1 MEAITTEELKKKNEP
16 AAPADDYFSVNIDT
30 DSDMQS
36 FLEHMKRPREEVDMP
51 EIGIAEDDSPEK
63 GSEER
68 ELDDNDRQ
76 NLAYLNYDDE
86 HRMTAEFML
95 VQLDKG
101 MAFVFSSLSGKPM
114 DGYRTR
120 TEKPKGEDYEAEL
133 AAALLKKYQLRMS
146 LEFAFGMAML
156 MRYSPMYAKAVQD
169 RKKQKVEEAKAQ
181 KEKDAA

>member
-1 MEAITTEELKKKNEP
+1 MEATQPEELTKKNEP
-16 AAPADDYFSVNIDT
+16 ATSADDFFSVNIDT
-30 DSDMQS
+30 DSDMQA

-51 EIGIAEDDSPEK
+51 DIGIGPEEPEK
-63 GSEER
+63 GPKKEAA
-68 ELDDNDRQ
+68 LDDHDRQ
-76 NLAYLNYDDE
+76 NLAYLDYDDE

-95 VQLDKG
+95 IQIDKG
-101 MAFVFSSLSGKPM
+101 MAFVFSFLSGKPM
-114 DGYRTR
+114 NDYRTR

-146 LEFAFGMAML
+146 LEFAFGMAFL

-169 RKKQKVEEAKAQ
+169 RKKLKLEEAKAE